1 MFPLQNIFF
10 ALAAVS
16 ALPVALITRHLQSSC
31 DIYLMILKSP
41 SAKAECK
48 KKYVILA
55 NYY

>member
-31 DIYLMILKSP
+31 DIYLMILKSL